1 MQRRIV
7 FLTSIALITGLL
19 AWGTVGADE
28 KKGATR
34 PATTKHL
41 MKGIVAPNCKAL
53 AETLKANPSDDEA
66 WEQAAMYAAL
76 LNEAHYILMADSRC
90 PSGEWAGAAETLKGC
105 SNGVLEKINAK
116 DVKGANAAFQ
126 AMMDACKKCH
136 KAHKKEK

>member
-1 MQRRIV
+1 MQRRIS
-7 FLTSIALITGLL
+7 FLTLVVLVTGLL
-19 AWGTVGADE
+19 VWGTAGADE

-53 AETLKANPSDDEA
+53 SEALKANPSDDEA

-90 PSGEWAGAAETLKGC
+90 PSGEWAGAADTLKGC

-116 DVKGANAAFQ
+116 DAQGANEAFQ
-126 AMMDACKKCH
+126 AMMGACTRCH
-136 KAHKKEK
+136 KAHKKEE